1 MFHTIIFNH
10 RISRVFRER
19 RNDQK
24 KVYSKEIGG
33 IRTAQFK
40 VQQVSK
46 VYEGISPV
54 VTLKNINLQFE
65 DCEFICILG
74 PSGCGKSTLLELLA
88 GLQKPTSGHIFID
101 SEEVIGPNEK
111 LGVVFQ
117 DASLYPWRTIFQNVG
132 IGLEFA
138 GYKRAATKLNVEKYL
153 KLVGLDQFAENYPH
167 QLSGGMR
174 QRAGIARALVSSP
187 EVLLM
192 DEPFGAVDHS
202 TRLKLQDDLLEIWEK
217 EKKTVIFVTHDVS
230 EAVYLADRV
239 VLLSARPGE
248 VLEIFKITV
257 PRPRR
262 RNDLLLLNAQ
272 NKIYSAIYQ
281 VSSEEN
287 LEYNI

>member
-1 MFHTIIFNH
+1 M
-10 RISRVFRER
+10 
-19 RNDQK
+19 
-24 KVYSKEIGG
+24 
-33 IRTAQFK
+33 AQFK

-46 VYEGISPV
+46 VYDGIQPV
-54 VTLKNINLQFE
+54 ETLKNINLQFE
-65 DCEFICILG
+65 DSEFICILG

-101 SEEVIGPNEK
+101 SEEVSGPNEK

-117 DASLYPWRTIFQNVG
+117 DASLYPWRTIFENVA
-132 IGLEFA
+132 IGLEFT
-138 GYKRAATKLNVEKYL
+138 GYKKAAIKANVEKYL
-153 KLVGLDQFAENYPH
+153 KLVGLDQFADRYPH
-167 QLSGGMR
+167 QLSGGMQ

-192 DEPFGAVDHS
+192 DEPFGAVDHL
-202 TRLKLQDDLLEIWEK
+202 TRLKLQDDLLEIWGK

-248 VLEIFKITV
+248 VQEIFKISV
-257 PRPRR
+257 ARPRR
-262 RNDLLLLNAQ
+262 RNDLLLLNIQ

-281 VSSEEN
+281 VGSEEN
-287 LEYNI
+287 LEYSI

>member
-1 MFHTIIFNH
+1 M
-10 RISRVFRER
+10 
-19 RNDQK
+19 
-24 KVYSKEIGG
+24 
-33 IRTAQFK
+33 AQFI

-46 VYEGISPV
+46 VYDGIQPV

-65 DCEFICILG
+65 DSEFTCILG

-101 SEEVIGPNEK
+101 SEEVVGPNEK

-117 DASLYPWRTIFQNVG
+117 DASLYPWRTIFQNVS

-138 GYKRAATKLNVEKYL
+138 GYKKAAIKPNVEKYL
-153 KLVGLDQFAENYPH
+153 KLVGLDQFADKYPH
-167 QLSGGMR
+167 HLSGGMR

-192 DEPFGAVDHS
+192 DEPFGAVDHL

-248 VLEIFKITV
+248 VQEIFNITV

-262 RNDLLLLNAQ
+262 RNDLLLLNIQ

-287 LEYNI
+287 LEYTI

>member
-1 MFHTIIFNH
+1 M
-10 RISRVFRER
+10 
-19 RNDQK
+19 
-24 KVYSKEIGG
+24 
-33 IRTAQFK
+33 AQFK

-46 VYEGISPV
+46 VYDGIQPV

-65 DCEFICILG
+65 DSEFICILG

-101 SEEVIGPNEK
+101 NEEVVGPNEK

-117 DASLYPWRTIFQNVG
+117 DASLYPWRTIFQNVS
-132 IGLEFA
+132 IGLEFT
-138 GYKRAATKLNVEKYL
+138 GYKKAAIKPSVEKYL
-153 KLVGLDQFAENYPH
+153 KLVGLEQFADKYPH

-192 DEPFGAVDHS
+192 DEPFGAVDHL
-202 TRLKLQDDLLEIWEK
+202 TRLKLQDDLLGIWEK
-217 EKKTVIFVTHDVS
+217 EKKTIIFVTHDVS
-230 EAVYLADRV
+230 EAIYLADRV

-248 VLEIFKITV
+248 VQEIFKITV

-262 RNDLLLLNAQ
+262 RNDLLLLNIQ

-287 LEYNI
+287 LEYTI